1 MQKILTRIL
10 HAHVFIC
17 LIIAPCQ
24 PYKSEAVSV
33 CVQCG
38 VNTAS
43 E

>member
-17 LIIAPCQ
+17 LIIAPYQ
-24 PYKSEAVSV
+24 PYKSVAVSIYF
-33 CVQCG
+33 QCG
-38 VNTAS
+38 LIPAS